1 MMGFMSFSQLLVYHS
16 HYQVSLGGRMASY
29 PSLASFDSRMDCFL
43 AIMNF
48 NLSQGIEIDFKHFV
62 KDLLLLILFFFVLL
76 LAVLEYL
83 KVFIFLILPAT
94 FFIFLTLAAFLHFL
108 FELMQ
113 LFIQLQVFF
122 SKPQLQQLF

>member
-1 MMGFMSFSQLLVYHS
+1 
-16 HYQVSLGGRMASY
+16 MASY

-62 KDLLLLILFFFVLL
+62 KDLLLLILSFFVLL

-83 KVFIFLILPAT
+83 KVFIFLILLAT
-94 FFIFLTLAAFLHFL
+94 FFIFLTLATYLHFL